1 MWNCMWDIT
10 NNNITNEFHSITL
23 ASWRV
28 WEDFVQSVAGQW
40 IVHGQLLGE
49 REIELLA
56 GDEEEGDE
64 EEGEVGGRGGGE
76 GEEKEKS

>member
-1 MWNCMWDIT
+1 M
-10 NNNITNEFHSITL
+10 
-23 ASWRV
+23 
-28 WEDFVQSVAGQW
+28 AGQW